1 MKFQKLQAKI
11 IDDLNEDENIIGLYD
26 KEQMD
31 EWMHNIDLNEAQTE
45 GLEQG
50 LKNKALEIA
59 KNMLQM
65 NMDIDIISKATGLS
79 KKEINDIKS

>member
-1 MKFQKLQAKI
+1 
-11 IDDLNEDENIIGLYD
+11 
-26 KEQMD
+26 
-31 EWMHNIDLNEAQTE
+31 MHNIDLNESQTE